1 MTQQEGYP
9 GATPPYC
16 TLGEGK
22 KKRNKHKRWIMGRE
36 RRKMEKKKCKTEK
49 ERAHRV
55 RKAVSEKKGCF
66 SAY

>member
-1 MTQQEGYP
+1 
-9 GATPPYC
+9 
-16 TLGEGK
+16 
-22 KKRNKHKRWIMGRE
+22 MGRE
-36 RRKMEKKKCKTEK
+36 RRKREKKKCKTEK

>member
-1 MTQQEGYP
+1 MDNGKREKEK
-9 GATPPYC
+9 
-16 TLGEGK
+16 GE
-22 KKRNKHKRWIMGRE
+22 
-36 RRKMEKKKCKTEK
+36 KKCKTEK